1 MTVQELKDKL
11 NNMPNNAD
19 VCLINILNKDV
30 CGSYVPIYDVEYEN
44 GSVILYHIE
53 HYAHL
58 EEYAR
63 SLTAL

>member
-11 NNMPNNAD
+11 NSMPNDAD
-19 VCLINILNKDV
+19 VCLINRLNKEV
-30 CGSYVPIYDVEYEN
+30 CGNYVPIYDVEYGN